1 MSYIHFFSKFRV
13 PQSLYVCYLFISV
26 IRFHSLCNFQK
37 PFTCSPFSDNCLYK
51 VHVQSTCKNIAEP
64 SYSGNSMKYLYNF
77 SSSLFQIVFK
87 ISVLKNFAIIAG
99 KHLYWSLFLISLQV
113 FSCEHCKVFKNSLF
127 HGTNLVA
134 ASSV

>member
-1 MSYIHFFSKFRV
+1 MCVI
-13 PQSLYVCYLFISV
+13 YLFQSYASTPYAA
-26 IRFHSLCNFQK
+26 FKNL
-37 PFTCSPFSDNCLYK
+37 SPAVHFLTTAYTKYMYK
-51 VHVQSTCKNIAEP
+51 VHVKTSREEP
-64 SYSGNSMKYLYNF
+64 SYLGNSMKYLYNF

-99 KHLYWSLFLISLQV
+99 KHLYWSLFLINLQV